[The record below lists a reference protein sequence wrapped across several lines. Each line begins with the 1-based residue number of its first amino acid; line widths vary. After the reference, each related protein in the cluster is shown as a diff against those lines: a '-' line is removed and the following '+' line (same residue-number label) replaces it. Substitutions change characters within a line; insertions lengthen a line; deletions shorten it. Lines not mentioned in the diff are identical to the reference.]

1 MEEKRLISKERGEKV
16 AEENGIKFYETSA
29 KENVNIEHAFIT
41 VKYLTHFFGIPRL
54 PVVGFNV
61 LIQMGGDHGSSDQ
74 GNT

>member
-1 MEEKRLISKERGEKV
+1 MIDGANAQRVLADKAYASKANR
-16 AEENGIKFYETSA
+16 AALYQRI
-29 KENVNIEHAFIT
+29 
-41 VKYLTHFFGIPRL
+41 KYLTHFFGIPRL